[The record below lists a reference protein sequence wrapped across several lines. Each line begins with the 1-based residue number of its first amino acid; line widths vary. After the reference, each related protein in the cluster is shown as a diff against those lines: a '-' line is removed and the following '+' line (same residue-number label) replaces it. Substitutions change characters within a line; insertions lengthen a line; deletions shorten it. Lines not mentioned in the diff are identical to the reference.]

1 MYRKLPWDEAKTMP
15 CILQHYHKSALTV
28 ARLLPLVQPIDPEL
42 EWAAD
47 WS

>member
-1 MYRKLPWDEAKTMP
+1 MYYKLPWDEAKTVFYNTV
-15 CILQHYHKSALTV
+15 ISLLTV
-28 ARLLPLVQPIDPEL
+28 ALLLATCIWYNLDPEL